1 MNEVYEKL
9 KSEILAEVQPLLV
22 SREQARQRVVDIHK
36 QIKDFR
42 NQAAEAKAKA
52 KRLDTELTNVLI
64 DDPDKAAGIQRKIQ
78 KSLQEAK
85 DASESGDRLEGQL
98 QPIDAELRSREN
110 AVSVAVCQRVIEAS
124 KEYSETACRQ
134 FLDLYQ
140 TYFAWVQAI
149 NALRTDLKAS
159 GLDGLHS
166 HRLRVVKAVQTIP
179 YAERNFWFRIMKNI
193 ESDFSSVGSHTK
205 DTI

>member
-1 MNEVYEKL
+1 
-9 KSEILAEVQPLLV
+9 
-22 SREQARQRVVDIHK
+22 
-36 QIKDFR
+36 
-42 NQAAEAKAKA
+42 
-52 KRLDTELTNVLI
+52 
-64 DDPDKAAGIQRKIQ
+64 
-78 KSLQEAK
+78 
-85 DASESGDRLEGQL
+85 L
-98 QPIDAELRSREN
+98 QPIDNELRNREN
-110 AVSVAVCQRVIEAS
+110 TLSVAVCTRVTEAA

-140 TYFAWVQAI
+140 TYFKWVQAV

-166 HRLRVVKAVQTIP
+166 HRLRIVKAVQTIP

-193 ESDFSSVGSHTK
+193 ESDFSSAGSHTK